1 MQSVTVLLLKTALF
15 THFEKHPDYT
25 RRKSNKGKILGKVM
39 N

>member
-1 MQSVTVLLLKTALF
+1 MHICNVLLLKTALF
-15 THFEKHPDYT
+15 THFEKHPYYT